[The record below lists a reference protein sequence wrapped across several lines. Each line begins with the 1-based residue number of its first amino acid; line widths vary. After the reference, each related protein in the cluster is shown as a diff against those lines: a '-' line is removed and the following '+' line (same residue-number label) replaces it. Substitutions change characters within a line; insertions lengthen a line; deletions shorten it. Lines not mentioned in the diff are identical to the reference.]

1 LGGESF
7 ELEVFEGRMFDGDLY
22 IAGPEKDNFLGVAKD
37 SMDLQKQKNEL
48 NIPHSRSIAL
58 RLKSLSPGIVHEA
71 LRRQIRS
78 LDQGVLKRASAA

>member
-7 ELEVFEGRMFDGDLY
+7 ELEVFEGRMFDRDMYL
-22 IAGPEKDNFLGVAKD
+22 AGPEKDDFLGVAKD

-58 RLKSLSPGIVHEA
+58 RLKSAANVSRNCA
-71 LRRQIRS
+71 LRLCGDKWGAWTKVS
-78 LDQGVLKRASAA
+78 